1 MITSVIDVLPQK
13 VANCEVQCKNSE
25 DISVQMK
32 KDMMEIQ
39 QRNIILEKTK
49 TDKKLFQNFQ
59 TDIERRMVNIEN
71 GVDGT
76 IDKTRSLEN
85 WIDIYLPLRI

>member
-1 MITSVIDVLPQK
+1 
-13 VANCEVQCKNSE
+13 
-25 DISVQMK
+25 
-32 KDMMEIQ
+32 
-39 QRNIILEKTK
+39 LEKSK